1 MLRNLAR
8 LEPITVNKQHVS
20 YPFPWCRMR
29 LEGKLRVVVIFIV
42 VVVCSGILLVLIC
55 IRDSIPL
62 GNQIPVDWVIML
74 TGIFLEVFGIS
85 LFLDWLIDFGR
96 KRRLEPRRQIALQ
109 RLFTAVGRDLFL
121 PLARINTTNAP
132 LTEKE
137 DQRLSA
143 KGMVTPSTNLPMHK
157 YILHVAAATRLGSKG
172 IERLIDRFGDLF
184 GIEFVNDLFQLGDT
198 AYHIVQEGVFIGYHV
213 MPRED
218 EAEKIEIAER
228 VNERVDPLR
237 LKLMTACTDF
247 IVKRIYPQSPTGL
260 KDKIRWHLL
269 NFYVGYN
276 PEICDLVLE
285 GKRMKVSI

>member
-1 MLRNLAR
+1 
-8 LEPITVNKQHVS
+8 
-20 YPFPWCRMR
+20 MR
-29 LEGKLRVVVIFIV
+29 LEGKLRVVVIFGV
-42 VVVCSGILLVLIC
+42 VVVCSGILLVLIS
-55 IRDSIPL
+55 IRVSMPL
-62 GNQIPVDWVIML
+62 SYQILVDWTIVVLSIL
-74 TGIFLEVFGIS
+74 LEVFGIS
-85 LFLDWLIDFGR
+85 VFLDWLIDVGR

-109 RLFTAVGRDLFL
+109 RLFTAVGRDLFI
-121 PLARINTTNAP
+121 PLARINTTDAP

-137 DQRLSA
+137 DQRLGA
-143 KGMVTPSTNLPMHK
+143 KGMVTPSTNFQMHK
-157 YILHVAAATRLGSKG
+157 YILHVAAATRLGLKG
-172 IERLIDRFGDLF
+172 IERLIDRFGNLF
-184 GIEFVNDLFQLGDT
+184 GIEFVNDLFQLGDI

-228 VNERVDPLR
+228 VNERVGPLR

-247 IVKRIYPQSPTGL
+247 IVKRIYPQSSTSL
-260 KDKIRWHLL
+260 KKKIRWHLL